1 MIFALQFDRQIV
13 ELVHAFYNLNFD
25 FRIKTTFKG
34 RSLGKNCVAQER
46 ALQLSERA
54 LKNDSMFMQKNSM
67 EFLFLL
73 LFRFDQNPN
82 LLLTTAESLQ
92 QFIQLNLEMC
102 TNRPMAKIV
111 KYFFEIVIYNEGFKF
126 TSLFGAQFS
135 QVDSWHYP

>member
-13 ELVHAFYNLNFD
+13 ELVHELYNLNFD
-25 FRIKTTFKG
+25 FWMKTTFKG

-102 TNRPMAKIV
+102 TNRPMAKI
-111 KYFFEIVIYNEGFKF
+111 K
-126 TSLFGAQFS
+126 
-135 QVDSWHYP
+135 